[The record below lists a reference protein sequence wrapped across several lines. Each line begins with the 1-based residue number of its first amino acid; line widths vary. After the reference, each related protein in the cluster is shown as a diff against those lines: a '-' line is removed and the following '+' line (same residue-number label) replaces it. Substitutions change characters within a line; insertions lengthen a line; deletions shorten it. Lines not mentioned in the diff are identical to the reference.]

1 VQKRF
6 FWLLLLCA
14 LFTVREHRDR
24 DSLQAVGDCRKQTAE
39 SRRTE
44 NQSVRQFSV
53 VAFCNVRST
62 STLHAL
68 AKSLDVVHVS
78 AF

>member
-1 VQKRF
+1 
-6 FWLLLLCA
+6 
-14 LFTVREHRDR
+14 
-24 DSLQAVGDCRKQTAE
+24 
-39 SRRTE
+39 
-44 NQSVRQFSV
+44 VRQFSV